1 MSTIAAK
8 EVVVTWDGEPSTW
21 GDYARKVR
29 FQWEKTPRHKRSLLG
44 PDLASRLTGRAW
56 AVTPSLDH
64 SLLRKRNGAKY
75 LLRYLQERLCRTA
88 VPDAGSRLE
97 DLLIRMRRPLE
108 MSMSQWANEVLEN
121 CRRLQRAMVR
131 ARNQWKNKVKQSP
144 HGMAES
150 STRTRSEPHA
160 EPPSPT
166 RRSVSHPGSPVVRR
180 EAETLRRGLHGE
192 EDPEEGEGA
201 ELREEDH
208 PDEPHEVGWEEPQWT
223 DEEWRNWRRRQR
235 YDEESSSGEDLPWDE
250 LEIEDMQPM
259 KSWGGCC

>member
-64 SLLRKRNGAKY
+64 ARLNKRNGAKY

-88 VPDAGSRLE
+88 VPDAGARLE
-97 DLLIRMRRPLE
+97 DLLIRMRRPLG

-121 CRRLQRAMVR
+121 YRRLQRAMVR
-131 ARNQWKNKVKQSP
+131 ARNQWRSKQKTTSTVVP
-144 HGMAES
+144 GVS
-150 STRTRSEPHA
+150 SWRSRSEPQA
-160 EPPSPT
+160 EPPSPM
-166 RRSVSHPGSPVVRR
+166 RRPPSTPASPVTRDG
-180 EAETLRRGLHGE
+180 TSLRQDFMGKLIMEKVDVMQNPATILLKNLQPKNGKMLIRNLNGLMKIGE
-192 EDPEEGEGA
+192 NGA
-201 ELREEDH
+201 AIRD
-208 PDEPHEVGWEEPQWT
+208 T
-223 DEEWRNWRRRQR
+223 
-235 YDEESSSGEDLPWDE
+235 
-250 LEIEDMQPM
+250 M
-259 KSWGGCC
+259 KSLPQEKICHGMS